1 MVLKLNRSNSKLEFL
16 YENLNT
22 NSNVI
27 ISGGNTLKKLFNKSN
42 KFKKQIKIKNLLLA
56 DERLVNLKSRYRNDL
71 YFKTFLKK
79 RIIICKNFYYYK
91 KENYNEKYLKSFS
104 NKISKIHF
112 DTCLL
117 SLGSNCHVASI
128 FDYNI
133 STNLNYF
140 FVDNSP
146 KKPKKRV
153 SISPKLI
160 IDSNKI
166 IIVAQRTKRRKE
178 INDIFKINFFKKL
191 RKKIILIIL

>member
-1 MVLKLNRSNSKLEFL
+1 M
-16 YENLNT
+16 
-22 NSNVI
+22 
-27 ISGGNTLKKLFNKSN
+27 
-42 KFKKQIKIKNLLLA
+42 
-56 DERLVNLKSRYRNDL
+56 
-71 YFKTFLKK
+71 
-79 RIIICKNFYYYK
+79 
-91 KENYNEKYLKSFS
+91 
-104 NKISKIHF
+104 
-112 DTCLL
+112 
-117 SLGSNCHVASI
+117 ASI

-153 SISPKLI
+153 SISPKLL

-166 IIVAQRTKRRKE
+166 IIVAQRTKKRKE